1 MAEYSEELTKYIGE
15 TELKAQQAGIDRGP
29 FARYTAFRDAL
40 SSLEAS
46 GLSTTDMRTARGIL
60 EIRAEQTKPK
70 NIGCASGGDG
80 EAD

>member
-1 MAEYSEELTKYIGE
+1 MAEYSEELVKYVGE

-29 FARYTAFRDAL
+29 FARYTAFRDAIN
-40 SSLEAS
+40 SLDAS
-46 GLSTTDMRTARGIL
+46 GLSSSDIRTARGVL